1 MNIHSA
7 LAMSPV
13 TARADEGDKRSAIL
27 AAALDL
33 IVERGYYG
41 TAVPAVAER
50 AGVGAG
56 TIYRYFKSKEDL
68 VNELYRQCKTS
79 LTTHVLLGI
88 SPDGP
93 AREQFHLLWT
103 RLADFFRKNPNVFS
117 FLELHHHASYLD
129 DESRAME
136 RRVLDLAT
144 SFVVK
149 MQAAR
154 VFKPIEPEI
163 LMAIVYWSFV
173 GLGRCEKEG
182 RLTLTDQHLAEA
194 EQCVWE
200 AIRL

>member
-1 MNIHSA
+1 
-7 LAMSPV
+7 
-13 TARADEGDKRSAIL
+13 
-27 AAALDL
+27 
-33 IVERGYYG
+33 
-41 TAVPAVAER
+41 VPAVAER

-68 VNELYRQCKTS
+68 VNELYRHCKAE
-79 LTTHVLLGI
+79 LTTHILLGV

-93 AREQFHLLWT
+93 PREQFHLLWT
-103 RLADFFRKNPNVFS
+103 RLAGFFRKNPDVFS

-129 DESRAME
+129 EESRAME

-144 SFVVK
+144 SFVVR

-163 LMAIVYWSFV
+163 LMAIVYWSLV

-182 RLTLTDQHLAEA
+182 RLALTDEHLAEA